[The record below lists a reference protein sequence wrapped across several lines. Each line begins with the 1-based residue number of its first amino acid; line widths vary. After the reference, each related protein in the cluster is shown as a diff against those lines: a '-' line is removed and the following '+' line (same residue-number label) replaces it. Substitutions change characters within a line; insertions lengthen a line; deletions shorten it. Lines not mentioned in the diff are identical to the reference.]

1 MSNTFQ
7 RMLSIVSR
15 TENIEDIMFNAYDL
29 YQERLSDKEIRSLV
43 DVYFQLTRDLQK
55 SNKLYQELDRFN
67 NTLIA

>member
-67 NTLIA
+67 NTLIV

>member
-1 MSNTFQ
+1 
-7 RMLSIVSR
+7 MLSIVSR

>member
-55 SNKLYQELDRFN
+55 SNRLYQELDRFN